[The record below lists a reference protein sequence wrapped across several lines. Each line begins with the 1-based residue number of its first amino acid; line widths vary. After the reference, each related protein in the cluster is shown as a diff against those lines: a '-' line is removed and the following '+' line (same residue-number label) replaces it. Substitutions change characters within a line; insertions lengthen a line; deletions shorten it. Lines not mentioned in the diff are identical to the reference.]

1 MANLLSQSWVRDA
14 YPSDL
19 VGHLQASV
27 QLPPDLG
34 RLLVRVVKLQEED
47 VLYIL
52 NRDTFRSSELSL

>member
-1 MANLLSQSWVRDA
+1 MAILLSQSWVCAA

-34 RLLVRVVKLQEED
+34 RLLIRVVKLQEED

-52 NRDTFRSSELSL
+52 SGDTFRSSELSS